1 MTESDAASSNPKD
14 INLRALSQRSID
26 WLFSADPTLRVR
38 SSMAMLAVLLMLG
51 SAGVMLW
58 LGYTG
63 LAPLQAMA
71 WWSVVAVGGLTVMA
85 ALVRCGWSA
94 RWRDPSMTFQQILWA
109 ITCSAVAY
117 VLAAEARGIVPG
129 LLAVTMLFAALN
141 LRAKQI
147 VAVSLYAL
155 GAFSLA
161 VLFIIQLDNSTE
173 PALEI
178 AYALVLVLMLTG
190 CMLLSLRLY
199 QLRGRLRKQRQELAV
214 ALKENREL
222 ASRDAL
228 TGLINRRHM
237 RELLELEQ
245 RRCVRGVRT
254 MLLAQMD
261 IDHFKSINDT
271 YGHGVGDMA
280 LKAFA
285 QTVRDNIRNSDVLA
299 RWGGE
304 EFVLLLSDT
313 DVAGAMLTL
322 QRVRAAV
329 ECTTMADA
337 PPGLQMT
344 VSIGLA
350 EHMAGEMLEVTLDR
364 ADKAL
369 YSAKRAGRNQVM
381 FGELAAP
388 AGWAPRQAAALCE
401 ENAL

>member
-1 MTESDAASSNPKD
+1 MCS
-14 INLRALSQRSID
+14 LSRRSTD

-38 SSMAMLAVLLMLG
+38 SSMAMLAVLLMSG

-63 LAPLQAMA
+63 LAPLQAIA
-71 WWSVVAVGGLTVMA
+71 WWSACAVGGLAVMA
-85 ALVRCGWSA
+85 ALVRGGWSA

-117 VLAAEARGIVPG
+117 VLAGEARGIVPG

-155 GAFSLA
+155 GAFAIA
-161 VLFIIQLDNSTE
+161 VLFVIQLDSSID

-199 QLRGRLRKQRQELAV
+199 QLRGRLRKQRQALAA
-214 ALKENREL
+214 ALEENREL

-237 RELLELEQ
+237 LELLQLEQ
-245 RRCVRGVRT
+245 RRCLRGLRT

-271 YGHGVGDMA
+271 YGHGVGDIA
-280 LKAFA
+280 LCAFA
-285 QTVRDNIRNSDVLA
+285 QVVCDNIRSSDVLA

-329 ECTTMADA
+329 EQAVITGVPAE
-337 PPGLQMT
+337 LKMT
-344 VSIGLA
+344 VSMGLA
-350 EHMAGEMLEVTLDR
+350 EHIPGEMFEVTLDR

-369 YSAKRAGRNQVM
+369 YCAKRAGRNQVIHS
-381 FGELAAP
+381 ERTEQAQAVHRRAAVLSDED
-388 AGWAPRQAAALCE
+388 AS
-401 ENAL
+401 

>member
-109 ITCSAVAY
+109 ISCSAVAY

-329 ECTTMADA
+329 EGTTMPDA

-401 ENAL
+401 EDAL

>member
-14 INLRALSQRSID
+14 INLCTLSQRGID

-109 ITCSAVAY
+109 ISCSAVAY

-329 ECTTMADA
+329 EGSTMPDA

>member
-71 WWSVVAVGGLTVMA
+71 WWSLVAVGGLTVMA

-109 ITCSAVAY
+109 ISCSAVAY

-329 ECTTMADA
+329 EGTTMPDA

-401 ENAL
+401 EDAL

>member
-1 MTESDAASSNPKD
+1 M
-14 INLRALSQRSID
+14 
-26 WLFSADPTLRVR
+26 
-38 SSMAMLAVLLMLG
+38 
-51 SAGVMLW
+51 
-58 LGYTG
+58 
-63 LAPLQAMA
+63 
-71 WWSVVAVGGLTVMA
+71 
-85 ALVRCGWSA
+85 
-94 RWRDPSMTFQQILWA
+94 PS
-109 ITCSAVAY
+109 
-117 VLAAEARGIVPG
+117 
-129 LLAVTMLFAALN
+129 
-141 LRAKQI
+141 
-147 VAVSLYAL
+147 

-199 QLRGRLRKQRQELAV
+199 QLRGRLRKQRQELAA
-214 ALKENREL
+214 ALEENREL

-329 ECTTMADA
+329 EGTTMADA
-337 PPGLQMT
+337 PPGP
-344 VSIGLA
+344 A
-350 EHMAGEMLEVTLDR
+350 DDRLDR
-364 ADKAL
+364 
-369 YSAKRAGRNQVM
+369 SGRAYGGRDVGSHPRPRRQGPVQ
-381 FGELAAP
+381 
-388 AGWAPRQAAALCE
+388 RQARGPQPGDVWRACCTSRLGAPPSSGLV
-401 ENAL
+401 

>member
-329 ECTTMADA
+329 EGTIMADA

-388 AGWAPRQAAALCE
+388 AGWVPRQAAALCE
-401 ENAL
+401 EDAL

>member
-14 INLRALSQRSID
+14 INLCTLSQRGID

-329 ECTTMADA
+329 EGTTMPDA

-388 AGWAPRQAAALCE
+388 AGWVPRQAAALCE
-401 ENAL
+401 EDAL

>member
-14 INLRALSQRSID
+14 INLCTLSQRGID

-109 ITCSAVAY
+109 ISCSAVAY

-329 ECTTMADA
+329 EGTTMPDA

-388 AGWAPRQAAALCE
+388 AGWVPRQAAALCE
-401 ENAL
+401 EDAL

>member
-71 WWSVVAVGGLTVMA
+71 WWSGVAVGGLTVMA

-109 ITCSAVAY
+109 ISCSAVAY

>member
-14 INLRALSQRSID
+14 INLRTLAQRSID

-51 SAGVMLW
+51 GAGVMLW

-228 TGLINRRHM
+228 TGLVNRRHM

-329 ECTTMADA
+329 EGTIMADA

-350 EHMAGEMLEVTLDR
+350 EHIAGEMLEVTLDR

-388 AGWAPRQAAALCE
+388 AGWVPRQAAALCE
-401 ENAL
+401 EDAL

>member
-14 INLRALSQRSID
+14 INLCTLSQRGID

-51 SAGVMLW
+51 GAGVMLW

-109 ITCSAVAY
+109 ISCSAVAY

-199 QLRGRLRKQRQELAV
+199 QLRGRLRKQRQELAA
-214 ALKENREL
+214 ALEENREL

-329 ECTTMADA
+329 EGTTMPDA

-388 AGWAPRQAAALCE
+388 AGWTPRQAAALCE
-401 ENAL
+401 EDAL

>member
-1 MTESDAASSNPKD
+1 
-14 INLRALSQRSID
+14 
-26 WLFSADPTLRVR
+26 
-38 SSMAMLAVLLMLG
+38 MAMLAVLLMSG

-63 LAPLQAMA
+63 VAPLRAIA
-71 WWSVVAVGGLTVMA
+71 WWSVVAVGGLVVMA
-85 ALVRCGWSA
+85 ALVRGGWSA
-94 RWRDPSMTFQQILWA
+94 RWRDPAMTFPQILWA
-109 ITCSAVAY
+109 ISCSAVAY
-117 VLAAEARGIVPG
+117 VLAGEARGIVPG
-129 LLAVTMLFAALN
+129 LLAVTLLFAALN

-155 GAFSLA
+155 GAFSIA
-161 VLFIIQLDNSTE
+161 VLFVINQGSSTE

-199 QLRGRLRKQRQELAV
+199 QLRGRLRKQRQELAI
-214 ALKENREL
+214 ALEENREL
-222 ASRDAL
+222 ASRDPL

-237 RELLELEQ
+237 LELLHLEQ
-245 RRCVRGVRT
+245 RRCLRGQRT

-271 YGHGVGDMA
+271 YGHAVGDLA
-280 LKAFA
+280 LQTFA
-285 QTVRDNIRNSDVLA
+285 AVVRENIRGSDVLS

-313 DVAGAMLTL
+313 DVEGAMLTL
-322 QRVRAAV
+322 QRVRMAVQAAV
-329 ECTTMADA
+329 ITGA
-337 PPGLQMT
+337 PPALAMT

-350 EHMAGEMLEVTLDR
+350 EHIAGEACEVTLDR

-369 YSAKRAGRNQVM
+369 YGAKRAGRNQVVY
-381 FGELAAP
+381 GERAAHSEMVHHQEHVLT
-388 AGWAPRQAAALCE
+388 GSDF
-401 ENAL
+401 

>member
-14 INLRALSQRSID
+14 INLCTLSQRGID

-51 SAGVMLW
+51 GAGVMLW

-199 QLRGRLRKQRQELAV
+199 QLRGRLRKQRQELAA
-214 ALKENREL
+214 ALEENREL

-329 ECTTMADA
+329 EGTTMPDA

-388 AGWAPRQAAALCE
+388 AGWVPRQAAALCE
-401 ENAL
+401 EDAL

>member
-14 INLRALSQRSID
+14 INLCTLSQRSID

-51 SAGVMLW
+51 GAGVMLW

-63 LAPLQAMA
+63 LAPLQAMV

-109 ITCSAVAY
+109 ISCSAVAY

-329 ECTTMADA
+329 EGTTMPDA

-369 YSAKRAGRNQVM
+369 YSAKRAGRNQVR

-388 AGWAPRQAAALCE
+388 AGWTPRQAAALCE
-401 ENAL
+401 EDAL

>member
-14 INLRALSQRSID
+14 INLCTLSQRGID

-199 QLRGRLRKQRQELAV
+199 QLRGRLRKQRQELAA
-214 ALKENREL
+214 ALEENREL

-280 LKAFA
+280 LKTFA

-329 ECTTMADA
+329 EGTTMPDA

-369 YSAKRAGRNQVM
+369 YSAKRAGRNQVI

-388 AGWAPRQAAALCE
+388 AGWVPRQAAALCE
-401 ENAL
+401 EGAL

>member
-109 ITCSAVAY
+109 ISCSAVAY

-329 ECTTMADA
+329 EGTTMADA

-388 AGWAPRQAAALCE
+388 AGWVPRQAAALCE
-401 ENAL
+401 EDAL

>member
-199 QLRGRLRKQRQELAV
+199 QLRGRLRKQRQELAA
-214 ALKENREL
+214 ALEENREL

-329 ECTTMADA
+329 EGTTMPDA

-350 EHMAGEMLEVTLDR
+350 AHIAGEMLEVTLDR

-401 ENAL
+401 EDAL

>member
-14 INLRALSQRSID
+14 INLCTLSQRGID

-51 SAGVMLW
+51 GAGVMLW

-329 ECTTMADA
+329 EGTTMPDA

-388 AGWAPRQAAALCE
+388 AGWVPRQAAALCE
-401 ENAL
+401 EDAL

>member
-14 INLRALSQRSID
+14 INLRTLAQRSID

-51 SAGVMLW
+51 GAGVMLW

-63 LAPLQAMA
+63 LAPQQAMA

-228 TGLINRRHM
+228 TGLVNRRHM

-329 ECTTMADA
+329 EGTIMADA

-350 EHMAGEMLEVTLDR
+350 EHIAGEMLEVTLDR

-401 ENAL
+401 EDAL

>member
-1 MTESDAASSNPKD
+1 
-14 INLRALSQRSID
+14 
-26 WLFSADPTLRVR
+26 
-38 SSMAMLAVLLMLG
+38 MAMLAVLLMSG

-63 LAPLQAMA
+63 LAPLQAIA
-71 WWSVVAVGGLTVMA
+71 WWSACAVGGLVVMA
-85 ALVRCGWSA
+85 ALVRGGWSA

-117 VLAAEARGIVPG
+117 VLAGEARGIVPG

-155 GAFSLA
+155 GAFAIA
-161 VLFIIQLDNSTE
+161 VLFVIQLDSSID

-199 QLRGRLRKQRQELAV
+199 QLRGRLRKQRQALAA
-214 ALKENREL
+214 ALEENREL

-237 RELLELEQ
+237 LELLQLEQ
-245 RRCVRGVRT
+245 RRCLRGLRT

-271 YGHGVGDMA
+271 YGHGVGDIA
-280 LKAFA
+280 LCAFA
-285 QTVRDNIRNSDVLA
+285 QVVCDNIRSSDVLA

-329 ECTTMADA
+329 EQAVITGVPAE
-337 PPGLQMT
+337 LKMT
-344 VSIGLA
+344 VSMGLA
-350 EHMAGEMLEVTLDR
+350 EHIPGEMFEVTLDR

-369 YSAKRAGRNQVM
+369 YCAKRAGRNQVIHS
-381 FGELAAP
+381 ERTEQAQAVHRRAAV
-388 AGWAPRQAAALCE
+388 LSDE
-401 ENAL
+401 DTS

>member
-1 MTESDAASSNPKD
+1 M
-14 INLRALSQRSID
+14 
-26 WLFSADPTLRVR
+26 
-38 SSMAMLAVLLMLG
+38 
-51 SAGVMLW
+51 
-58 LGYTG
+58 
-63 LAPLQAMA
+63 
-71 WWSVVAVGGLTVMA
+71 
-85 ALVRCGWSA
+85 
-94 RWRDPSMTFQQILWA
+94 
-109 ITCSAVAY
+109 AY

-161 VLFIIQLDNSTE
+161 VLFIIQLDNSAE

-199 QLRGRLRKQRQELAV
+199 QLRGRLRKQRQELAA
-214 ALKENREL
+214 ALEENREL

-329 ECTTMADA
+329 EGTDRWPM

-350 EHMAGEMLEVTLDR
+350 EHHG
-364 ADKAL
+364 
-369 YSAKRAGRNQVM
+369 GRDVGSDPGPRRQGPVQRQAR
-381 FGELAAP
+381 GPQPGDVWRDLLPP
-388 AGWAPRQAAALCE
+388 AGWAPPPKQRPCVRKMLCKSRASGVQFVKISRFLSAESKKAPAQGAFFFDVAGVARRLRCRCLPQSLLVPRCVTGMAAITWATAAVSFL
-401 ENAL
+401 A

>member
-14 INLRALSQRSID
+14 INLCTLSQRGID

-109 ITCSAVAY
+109 ISCSAVAY

-329 ECTTMADA
+329 EGTTMPDA

-401 ENAL
+401 EDAL